1 MKHKPVHALV
11 TWSGGIDST
20 ALVAQ
25 MLDQGFKVTL
35 LTLRIYGEQFGQRE
49 SAARIR
55 LFPVLKRIGEHQ
67 TNRGRGIIHHYD
79 QRADWLWSFSPD
91 GIEIPNRNKRI
102 LDYLVTMAQGL
113 GITHIGMGEYIG
125 ADSWVVSD
133 HVGAADADARSL
145 AAYLYHEYGLGYR
158 LWTLADFGE
167 SRYKADRLLLGT
179 EVIGRDMTLTSNC
192 LLNYREHCGRCYK
205 CIERAAAFHLSGIT
219 DTTFYIADPT
229 ERQAFQVYCEQ
240 MKGLPVSVS
249 WHDESM
255 QRAPMPTRAGDG
267 D

>member
-1 MKHKPVHALV
+1 MKHRPVHALV

-25 MLDQGFKVTL
+25 MLDQGFTVTL

-49 SAARIR
+49 GLARWR

-67 TNRGRGIIHHYD
+67 TNRGRGITHAFD
-79 QRADWLWSFSPD
+79 QRADWLWCFSPD

-102 LDYLVTMAQGL
+102 LDYLVTMASGL

-125 ADSWVVSD
+125 ADTWLVSD

-145 AAYLYHEYGLGYR
+145 AAYLCGEYGLGYR

-167 SRYKADRLLLGT
+167 SRYKVDRLRLGS
-179 EVIGRDMTLTSNC
+179 EVIGQEMVHTSNC
-192 LLNYREHCGRCYK
+192 LLNYLEHCGRCYK
-205 CIERAAAFHLSGIT
+205 CMERAAAFHVAGLT
-219 DTTFYIADPT
+219 DSTFYISDP
-229 ERQAFQVYCEQ
+229 RSRAAFDLYCAQ
-240 MKGLPVSVS
+240 MRGEPANLS
-249 WHDESM
+249 WHDDSM
-255 QRAPMPTRAGDG
+255 QRAPMPTRASSEE
-267 D
+267 